1 MAYRDKKGQI
11 EVTFNWVYVLVAGAV
26 ILLFFFGLVF
36 KQKAISEQNLGN
48 DLVRIMDSIF
58 TGAGVSE
65 KTKNFI
71 DMSGLVDYIL
81 YFDCADGIGE
91 YGLKETSARAE
102 NAVDPLFA
110 PREIKGT
117 QLIVWSLPYK
127 LPYKVIDFLFV
138 TSSNTKYFLV
148 GGNTAV
154 FNVNIFMNS
163 TEGFKRD
170 YITNEQY
177 KSIDPGNFFQ
187 IRIVDLSGTIIGK
200 GKEVPEKLQVMEDNK
215 VTAVVFTGSSQVDYY
230 QKEGN
235 KWLKLNGN
243 NPVQIVSLGG
253 ERDAAKYGAIFAAD
267 DKVYKC
273 NMQKAFKRLKYIN
286 EVYSGKAEEMKIFY
300 FGKTFSKECFSYIQE
315 SKPNLIEALSSQ
327 GNLLS
332 GCLKDNTLSNCGKL
346 IDSAVEIKMVNE
358 DLGAKGDCITL
369 Y

>member
-11 EVTFNWVYVLVAGAV
+11 EVTFNWVYILIAGAV

-36 KQKAISEQNLGN
+36 KQKAVSEQNLGN

-71 DMSGLVDYIL
+71 DLSGLADYTL
-81 YFDCADGIGE
+81 YFDCVDGVGE
-91 YGLKETSARAE
+91 YGLKGTSARVE
-102 NAVDPLFA
+102 NEVDPLFA

-138 TSSNTKYFLV
+138 TSSNTKYFLF
-148 GGNTAV
+148 GGNTGV
-154 FNVNIFMNS
+154 FDVESFMNS

-170 YITNEQY
+170 YVTSEQY
-177 KSIDPGNFFQ
+177 KSIDPGKNFQ
-187 IRIVDLSGTIIGK
+187 VRLVDLSGDIIGK
-200 GKEVPEKLQVMEDNK
+200 GKEVPEKLQAMDNNK
-215 VTAVVFTGSSQVDYY
+215 VTAVVFRGSNQVDYY
-230 QKEGN
+230 QKEGER
-235 KWLKLNGN
+235 WTKLNYN
-243 NPVQIVSLGG
+243 TPVQIVSLGG
-253 ERDAAKYGAIFAAD
+253 ERDAAKYAAIFAAD

-300 FGKTFSKECFSYIQE
+300 SSKTFSKECFGYIQE
-315 SKPNLIEALSSQ
+315 GKPNLIDALSSQ
-327 GNLLS
+327 ANLLQ
-332 GCLKDNTLSNCGKL
+332 GCFKDNTLSNCGKL
-346 IDSAVEIKMVNE
+346 IESAMEIKTVN
-358 DLGAKGDCITL
+358 DNLGEKGDCITL